1 MFNKHYQKKLVQA
14 QERIETLTKAA
25 VNSEGKE
32 FDRMSKQVGCLQLDV
47 RNYND
52 KLGIKK

>member
-14 QERIETLTKAA
+14 QERIEMLTKAA
-25 VNSEGKE
+25 VNSEGDE
-32 FDRMSKQVGCLQLDV
+32 FVRMSKQVNCSQLDV
-47 RNYND
+47 KNYSE

>member
-14 QERIETLTKAA
+14 QERIDMLTKAA

-32 FDRMSKQVGCLQLDV
+32 FTRMSKQVNCLQNDV
-47 RNYND
+47 RNYNEQ
-52 KLGIKK
+52 LGMKK

>member
-14 QERIETLTKAA
+14 QERIDMLTKAA

-32 FDRMSKQVGCLQLDV
+32 FVRMYKKVNGSQIGV
-47 RNYND
+47 RNYQD
-52 KLGIKK
+52 ALEIKK